1 MSSRAGTRVCRR
13 WEPSFLAASR
23 VRRVGWAL
31 FCPLAV
37 AVALAGC
44 GGGKPTLKASA
55 AASLKEAFTQYGNSF
70 RGARVA
76 FSFAGSD
83 ELAAQIRQG
92 VKPDVFASA
101 NTELPDALYRAG
113 RVERPL
119 AFAANR
125 LVLAAPASGSVRS
138 LADAARRGAS
148 VVIGSPSVPV
158 GAYTRQ
164 VLSHLDAG
172 TRRGILRNVRS
183 EEPDVAG
190 IVAKLTQGAADA
202 GFVYVT
208 DVRAGGGRLR
218 AIGLPPGT
226 QPRVVYGIAV
236 VRGAPHRTEARAF
249 VRGLLSGA
257 GQRTLQAAGFEPPP
271 R

>member
-1 MSSRAGTRVCRR
+1 
-13 WEPSFLAASR
+13 LA
-23 VRRVGWAL
+23 
-31 FCPLAV
+31 LAV
-37 AVALAGC
+37 VAALAGC
-44 GGGKPTLKASA
+44 GGGRPALKVSA
-55 AASLKEAFTQYGNSF
+55 AASLKAAFTRYGNAF
-70 RGARVA
+70 HGARVA

-101 NTELPDALYRAG
+101 NTKLPEALHRAG
-113 RVERPL
+113 RVERPV

-125 LVLAAPASGSVRS
+125 LVLAAPAAGSVRS
-138 LADAARRGAS
+138 LADAAHRGAS
-148 VVIGSPSVPV
+148 VVIGAPSVPV

-164 VLSHLDAG
+164 ALSRLDGG
-172 TRRGILRNVRS
+172 TRSGILRNVRS

-208 DVRAGGGRLR
+208 DVRAAGGRLR
-218 AIGLPPGT
+218 AIRLPPRT

-236 VRGAPHRTEARAF
+236 VRGAPHATEARAF
-249 VRGLLSGA
+249 VLGLLSGA
-257 GQRTLQAAGFEPPP
+257 GRRALQAAGFEPPP

>member
-1 MSSRAGTRVCRR
+1 MTGARA
-13 WEPSFLAASR
+13 LAC
-23 VRRVGWAL
+23 G
-31 FCPLAV
+31 LAV
-37 AVALAGC
+37 AAVLAGC
-44 GGGKPTLKASA
+44 GGGKPTLKVSA
-55 AASLKEAFTQYGNSF
+55 AASLKTAFTQYGSAF
-70 RGARVA
+70 AGARVA

-101 NTELPDALYRAG
+101 NTKLPDALHRAG
-113 RVERPL
+113 RVQRPV

-125 LVLAAPASGSVRS
+125 LVLAAPAAGSVRS
-138 LADAARRGAS
+138 VADAARPGTS
-148 VVIGSPSVPV
+148 VVIGAPSVPV

-164 VLSHLDAG
+164 VLSRLGSG

-190 IVAKLTQGAADA
+190 VVAKLTQGAADA

-208 DVRAGGGRLR
+208 DVRAAGGRLR
-218 AIGLPPGT
+218 AIELPPQT
-226 QPRVVYGIAV
+226 EPRVVYGIAV
-236 VRGAPHRTEARAF
+236 VTAAPHPTEARAF
-249 VRGLLSGA
+249 VRGLLTGA
-257 GQRTLQAAGFEPPP
+257 GRRALRAAGFEPPP